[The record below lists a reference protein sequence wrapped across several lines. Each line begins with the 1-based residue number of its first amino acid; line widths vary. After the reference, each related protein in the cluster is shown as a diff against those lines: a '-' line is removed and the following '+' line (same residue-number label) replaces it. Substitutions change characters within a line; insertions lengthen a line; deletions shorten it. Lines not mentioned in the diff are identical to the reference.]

1 MRFTLLLLS
10 LLSMHFV
17 AAQNA
22 QGGFGNDIS
31 TEKLNFQLYP
41 NPYTGGKL
49 HIVSQPTGVKN
60 VVILN
65 ILGEVV
71 FQITTYED
79 YVMPNNLVSGIYI
92 VNIQQGSQQGLSRLV
107 VPWLCWQNDH
117 RKFGK
122 FLGNRQP
129 SYLWGFGLKDFLFSV
144 RKQQGLPVFL
154 WPYQLSSFRSQHS
167 KRHSLS
173 PHFFFQIK
181 TGLLLWSRSY
191 WFF

>member
-1 MRFTLLLLS
+1 
-10 LLSMHFV
+10 MHFV

-71 FQITTYED
+71 FQTVSFEN
-79 YVMPNNLVSGIYI
+79 YVMPNNLKSGIYI
-92 VNIQQGSQQGLSRLV
+92 VKIKQGPQQGLARLV
-107 VPWLCWQNDH
+107 VPWPW
-117 RKFGK
+117 
-122 FLGNRQP
+122 
-129 SYLWGFGLKDFLFSV
+129 
-144 RKQQGLPVFL
+144 
-154 WPYQLSSFRSQHS
+154 
-167 KRHSLS
+167 
-173 PHFFFQIK
+173 
-181 TGLLLWSRSY
+181 
-191 WFF
+191 

>member
-41 NPYTGGKL
+41 NPYIGGKL

-107 VPWLCWQNDH
+107 VP
-117 RKFGK
+117 
-122 FLGNRQP
+122 
-129 SYLWGFGLKDFLFSV
+129 
-144 RKQQGLPVFL
+144 
-154 WPYQLSSFRSQHS
+154 
-167 KRHSLS
+167 
-173 PHFFFQIK
+173 
-181 TGLLLWSRSY
+181 
-191 WFF
+191 